1 MAKIEYY
8 IRGNFNGKGIEKV
21 SGYQFDVGNPPQTF
35 YYTKYD
41 DGKYVVTIP
50 CNGMKLGA
58 FDRLKDAKKFIA
70 HVTLMRSANISS
82 GNLPTPVGARGDV
95 DSIVLFHSDLSG
107 PRPVYEPLHCLTL
120 L

>member
-21 SGYQFDVGNPPQTF
+21 SGYQFDIGNPPQTF

-50 CNGMKLGA
+50 CNGMKLGE
-58 FDRLKDAKKFIA
+58 FDRLKDAKEFINENFEKI
-70 HVTLMRSANISS
+70 VTKLSS
-82 GNLPTPVGARGDV
+82 EVYIEAEKRFREMV
-95 DSIVLFHSDLSG
+95 DEAEGRMMI
-107 PRPVYEPLHCLTL
+107 
-120 L
+120 